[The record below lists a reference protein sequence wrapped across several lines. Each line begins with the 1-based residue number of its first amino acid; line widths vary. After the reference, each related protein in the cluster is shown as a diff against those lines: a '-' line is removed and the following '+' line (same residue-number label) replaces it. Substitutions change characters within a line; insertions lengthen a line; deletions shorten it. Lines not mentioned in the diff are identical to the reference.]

1 MANRIRVLDSAN
13 RTMQR
18 LGYLKALCA
27 LVGDTDTS
35 SLATLGKRFIERVT
49 KRVRLSTPFDDELKD
64 YARNRLTDG
73 RYRDLRKAV
82 LKGDEAVA
90 VSLEIQDVY
99 LADSTLPSRTG
110 KLVEANWQRYP
121 YLGTSLDL
129 IKKGTYSALTRSL
142 VLLAVTRP
150 EELSAFI
157 ELDRKHNPL
166 RISDAQSI
174 VLLYCLLDNDA
185 DVLIP
190 LFQNLLASG
199 PGSFDEKTAGDML
212 PDILRQIVK
221 QYQDRTIRLEE
232 RERLTVI
239 NKVAASIEKWRNK
252 PYTGGGARQEAI
264 TVRLE
269 PFCDLGFLKKPNRDR
284 YEYNTTNALQVLFDR
299 FKSQENA
306 EEFLQRRFFET
317 FAASRAL
324 RVSSANDEEATE
336 ALVNA
341 GKDLKSSL
349 GYSPITDVGLLAGSR
364 LLTEKGL
371 VLELARTTELLK
383 ALQKSDPEFVRFT
396 VDRMGVMAHV
406 KFLKPS
412 LQATQ

>member
-1 MANRIRVLDSAN
+1 
-13 RTMQR
+13 MQR

-35 SLATLGKRFIERVT
+35 SLTTLGKRFIERVT
-49 KRVRLSTPFDDELKD
+49 KRVRLSAPFDAELKD

-73 RYRDLRKAV
+73 RYRDLRKAI

-142 VLLAVTRP
+142 VLLAVTPP
-150 EELSAFI
+150 EELSAFT

-185 DVLIP
+185 EVLVP
-190 LFQNLLASG
+190 LFQNLLASH
-199 PGSFDEKTAGDML
+199 PGSFDEKTAGDTL
-212 PDILRQIVK
+212 PDIFRQIVK
-221 QYQDRTIRLEE
+221 QYQDRTIRVEE

-299 FKSQENA
+299 FKSQENT
-306 EEFLQRRFFET
+306 EEFLQQHFFET
-317 FAASRAL
+317 FAASHAL
-324 RVSSANDEEATE
+324 RVNSASDSEATE